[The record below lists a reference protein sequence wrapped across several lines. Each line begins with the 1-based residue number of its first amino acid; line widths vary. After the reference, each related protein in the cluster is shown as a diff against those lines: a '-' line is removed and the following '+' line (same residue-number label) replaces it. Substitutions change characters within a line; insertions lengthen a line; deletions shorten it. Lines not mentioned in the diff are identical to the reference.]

1 MNFIESFNSKT
12 ILIPL
17 LQRDYVQGSKDTA
30 VISPFLDA
38 LLEKECDLNYI
49 YGYQENGC
57 FVPVDGQQRLT
68 TLWLLYLYLYACR
81 GMTEKYDIH
90 MRFASREY
98 ANDFCERIKEHIEAL
113 LPKASLYKSFDEAI
127 KDQNWFIRSWC
138 KNATVNNMLGTLKH
152 IHRKINESNINNIWL
167 RLVESTTPS
176 ITFAFLQMDETNGL
190 DDDIYIKMNG
200 RGRKLSPF
208 ENLKSW
214 MDEKVSTRPY
224 CEKWR
229 KEMDNAWTSM
239 FWENRNKEQE
249 HPEEIDDEQL
259 FYFYNLLILY
269 HIRTNKLLHT
279 IITIR
284 ERNPYLFEELQDF
297 FGIERKANDQVVV
310 DLIIGKLQEG
320 GNIPLMW
327 FERLELMPDE
337 FLDFAF
343 NCTCAMVELSKGFN
357 SMELFIGE
365 DKAYKTTRTY
375 RISMCKGSL
384 DRTLPLFHSLLSY
397 QEGKTSLFDWIR
409 VMRNLI
415 LGTAITKDNVARILK
430 SIQSY
435 ADSCKEKDIYELL
448 SERGLSM
455 EGSGFNRRQFEEET
469 DKAKW
474 IVEDKEWVQI
484 FNTIE
489 GTSFCKGTIGF
500 IFNYLPEQKN
510 KKIFEEY
517 STLFH
522 LMFGQSGVRY
532 NISQYNLQRS
542 LMCFT
547 SHYGF
552 GYPSGDKW
560 KFMSSREEWH
570 KFLNDKDEYEGQPH
584 NHCMKLLT
592 EKLYERLN
600 LRIDLCYYKEDFC
613 NDVNTVMSSIIEDML
628 ASEAIKDWRYYFI
641 KYPEVWSSMGRS
653 MCRWINDYNIY
664 VLGSTQWRNG
674 NIREL
679 RSFAFWCDV
688 KNDYEDHKEDY
699 ASWEYPN
706 FWYYDDTCMF
716 INHKCEDNRIIA
728 IDVFYE
734 RGKLDPDRYRFR
746 LFYRFDDNTTK
757 DVKENVFKATRNEF
771 TSIAKQESF
780 DFNEEDHKYWSG
792 YYSYSEAFSL
802 FKKLVKELGNY

>member
-1 MNFIESFNSKT
+1 M
-12 ILIPL
+12 
-17 LQRDYVQGSKDTA
+17 
-30 VISPFLDA
+30 
-38 LLEKECDLNYI
+38 
-49 YGYQENGC
+49 
-57 FVPVDGQQRLT
+57 
-68 TLWLLYLYLYACR
+68 
-81 GMTEKYDIH
+81 
-90 MRFASREY
+90 
-98 ANDFCERIKEHIEAL
+98 

-214 MDEKVSTRPY
+214 MDEKISTRPY

-229 KEMDNAWTSM
+229 KEMDNDWTSM

-259 FYFYNLLILY
+259 FFFYNLLILY
-269 HIRTNKLLHT
+269 HIKTNELLHT
-279 IITIR
+279 IINIR
-284 ERNPYLFEELQDF
+284 ECKPYLFEELQDF
-297 FGIERKANDQVVV
+297 FGIERKANDQDVV
-310 DLIIGKLQEG
+310 DIIIGKIQEG

-327 FERLELMPDE
+327 FERLELMPDR

-357 SMELFIGE
+357 SMELFLGE

-384 DRTLPLFHSLLSY
+384 DRTLPLVHSRLSY
-397 QEGKTSLFDWIR
+397 QEGKTSLFDWMR

-415 LGTAITKDNVARILK
+415 LGTAITKDNIARILK

-448 SERGLSM
+448 STQSLSV
-455 EGSGFNRRQFEEET
+455 ESSGFNRSQFEEET
-469 DKAKW
+469 YKANW
-474 IVEDKEWVQI
+474 IVKDREWTEL

-489 GTSFCKGTIGF
+489 GTSFCRGTIGF
-500 IFNYLPEQKN
+500 VFNYLPEYRN
-510 KKIFEEY
+510 KQIFKEY

-552 GYPSGDKW
+552 GYRAGDKL
-560 KFMSSREEWH
+560 KFMSGREEWH
-570 KFLNDKDEYEGQPH
+570 KFLNDTDEYEGQPH
-584 NHCMKLLT
+584 NYCMKLLT
-592 EKLYERLN
+592 AKLYEELKQK
-600 LRIDLCYYKEDFC
+600 IDLCNYEEEYY
-613 NDVNTVMSSIIEDML
+613 NDVNTVMSSIIADTLERDYL
-628 ASEAIKDWRYYFI
+628 KDWRYYFI
-641 KYPEVWSSMGRS
+641 KYPSVWSSMGRS
-653 MCRWINDYNIY
+653 MCRWINDYDIY

-679 RSFAFWCDV
+679 RSFAFWRDVKVDV
-688 KNDYEDHKEDY
+688 KNHPEDY
-699 ASWEYPN
+699 NSWENPY
-706 FWYYDDTCMF
+706 FWYYDDTCMY
-716 INHKCEDNRIIA
+716 INHKCENSRIIV
-728 IDVFYE
+728 IDVCYE
-734 RGKLDPDRYRFR
+734 RGKSDQYRFR
-746 LFYRFDDNTTK
+746 IFYRPDNNASN
-757 DVKENVFKATRNEF
+757 DVKEIVYSATRSELA
-771 TSIAKQESF
+771 SIANRESF
-780 DFNEEDHKYWSG
+780 LFNEEDHKYWSG